1 MRAILFR
8 SSSILLLSL
17 FLGTIGSA
25 GPVRAAAQQYVHPQ
39 FAQVTAQHK
48 LVAILP
54 FRVTIAGKNLPKNVT
69 PDMLDKMEADE
80 ALEFQRQL
88 YARFLTR
95 AQEDGY
101 RIGFQDVDQTNTLL
115 QRAGIAM
122 DSLGAHTKD
131 EIAKV
136 LGVSALLS
144 GSVRMSKPTS
154 TGAAFAQ
161 TLVFGFSGS
170 TERVDI
176 NMTLHD
182 GADASL
188 LWSYDHTDKGGMAN
202 SSEAMTKSLLKK
214 VAGNFPYRVKP

>member
-1 MRAILFR
+1 MRANAAPFGVVLCLSVASAI
-8 SSSILLLSL
+8 SSPAELH
-17 FLGTIGSA
+17 
-25 GPVRAAAQQYVHPQ
+25 AAAQQYVHPQ

-48 LVAILP
+48 TVAILP
-54 FRVTIAGKNLPKNVT
+54 FRVTIAAKNLPKNVT
-69 PDMLDKMEADE
+69 PEMVEKMERDE
-80 ALEFQRQL
+80 AMEFQRQL

-115 QRAGIAM
+115 QRAGISM

-131 EIAKV
+131 EIAKA
-136 LGVSALLS
+136 LGVDALLS

-161 TLVFGFSGS
+161 QLIFGFSGS

-176 NMTLHD
+176 NMTVHD
-182 GADASL
+182 GANASL

-202 SSEAMTKSLLKK
+202 SSEAMTKSLFKK
-214 VAGNFPYRVKP
+214 VAGNFPYRVKK